1 MKKKGVIT
9 QTSVHVKVDNEILFR
24 LDEYCKMYN
33 LKRNRVINQLL
44 RSCLE
49 SSE

>member
-9 QTSVHVKVDNEILFR
+9 QKSVHVKLDKDLFDD
-24 LDEYCKMYN
+24 LNIYCALSG